1 VTDSSPDDAL
11 ATDLAAISRI
21 DAIPRIL
28 EVVCRTTGMGFAA
41 VARVTEERWMA
52 CSVRDE
58 IAFGLKPGG
67 ELKLETTLC
76 NEIRQHRDAVVIDH
90 VAADELYC
98 AHATPALYGFQSYI
112 SVPIL
117 LKDGEFFGTL
127 CAIDPKP
134 ARLNTPEVVGMFQL
148 FVDLIAFHLD
158 AQQRLAT
165 TEATLSREREHAVLR
180 EQFIAVLGHDLRTPL
195 SSISAGGRVLLKTP
209 LDSKSISIVGMMLNS
224 VKRMA
229 GLIDNVLD
237 FARGRLGGGLTL
249 HRDAAESVQPSL
261 TQVVDELQS
270 AWPDRIIEF
279 EAALT
284 APINCD
290 IGRIG
295 QLLSNLVSNA
305 LTHGAPNTPVRVTA
319 TTRSGVFEL
328 QVNNQGEMI
337 PPALIEK
344 LFQPFVR
351 ADAQRNKQGLGLGLY
366 IANEIARAHGGTL
379 GATSTPET
387 TTFTFRMPMG

>member
-1 VTDSSPDDAL
+1 MTGSPFDAAL
-11 ATDLAAISRI
+11 TADLAAVSRI
-21 DAIPRIL
+21 DAIQRIL

-41 VARVTEERWMA
+41 VARVTEERWIA

-58 IAFGLKPGG
+58 IAFGLKPGS
-67 ELKLETTLC
+67 ELELETTLC
-76 NEIRQHRDAVVIDH
+76 NEIRQHRNAVIIDH

-98 AHATPALYGFQSYI
+98 GHATPAQYGFQSYI
-112 SVPIL
+112 SVPIV
-117 LKDGEFFGTL
+117 LKSGAFFGTL

-165 TEATLSREREHAVLR
+165 TEATLSSEREHAALR

-195 SSISAGGRVLLKTP
+195 SSISAGGRVLLKTS
-209 LDSKSISIVGMMLNS
+209 LDAKSVSIVGLMLNS

-249 HRDAAESVQPSL
+249 HRNPAEPLEPML
-261 TQVVDELQS
+261 TQVIDELQS
-270 AWPDRIIEF
+270 ALPDRLIQF
-279 EAALT
+279 EVALT
-284 APINCD
+284 APVDCD
-290 IGRIG
+290 GDRIG

-305 LTHGAPNTPVRVTA
+305 LTHGIPNTPVRVSA
-319 TTRSGVFEL
+319 TTRAGVFEL
-328 QVNNQGEMI
+328 KVENQSEMI
-337 PPALIEK
+337 PPALVEK

-379 GATSTPET
+379 SAVSTPEM
-387 TTFTFRMPMG
+387 TTFTFRMPMI

>member
-1 VTDSSPDDAL
+1 
-11 ATDLAAISRI
+11 
-21 DAIPRIL
+21 
-28 EVVCRTTGMGFAA
+28 MGFAA
-41 VARVTEERWMA
+41 VARVTEDRWVA
-52 CSVRDE
+52 CSVRDQIE
-58 IAFGLKPGG
+58 FGLKPGS

-98 AHATPALYGFQSYI
+98 GHPTPALYGFQSYI
-112 SVPIL
+112 SVPII
-117 LKDGEFFGTL
+117 LKDGGFFGTL

-165 TEATLSREREHAVLR
+165 TEASLSSEREHAVLR

-209 LDSKSISIVGMMLNS
+209 LDAKSLSIVGLMLNS

-249 HRDAAESVQPSL
+249 HRTDAVQLEQVL

-270 AWPDRIIEF
+270 AWPDRLVEF

-284 APINCD
+284 TPVSCD
-290 IGRIG
+290 GDRIG

-305 LTHGAPNTPVRVTA
+305 LTHGAPNTPVRVSA
-319 TTRSGVFEL
+319 TSDSASFEL
-328 QVNNQGEMI
+328 QVYNQGEMI
-337 PPALIEK
+337 PAALIER

-351 ADAQRNKQGLGLGLY
+351 ADAQQNKQGLGLGLY

-379 GATSTPET
+379 GATSTPEV
-387 TTFTFRMPMG
+387 TTFMFRMPLG